1 MLPFDSEVA
10 NRAAQ
15 AMAFRAEELATKLTH
30 QLPDCACSVTATSLA
45 EFATEAAARVAAMD
59 EQIGALVAAMDEQI
73 GALVAAMDE
82 QIGALAAAMDEQIGA
97 LVAEFDGDYE
107 QIAALV
113 AEFDGDY
120 EEIAACKKEG
130 LEFYREVEMA
140 MTAVVSICR
149 MVAPD
154 LGLVVKSYEASAL
167 HWEEA
172 TESDD

>member
-30 QLPDCACSVTATSLA
+30 QLPDCAYARTATSLA
-45 EFATEAAARVAAMD
+45 EFATEAAAR
-59 EQIGALVAAMDEQI
+59 VAAMDEQI

-107 QIAALV
+107 EIAALV